1 MKRKKFLWASSII
14 TTILSTGAAIF
25 GYVVTNQLMYIK
37 KKDVDFIYDRE
48 LKAQR
53 FDEKWFNKCQKE
65 ELSIDSPNGYP
76 IKGIFL
82 RPLETKN
89 TIIIC
94 HGVTENKISMVKY
107 VRMFERLGYNTF
119 VFDHRRHGDSG
130 GKTTSYGY
138 YEKFDVAAVVQTVKS
153 IVGEEAIIG
162 IQGESMGAASMILYA
177 GLIEDGADFYIA
189 DCGFS
194 DFSELIAQILMKT
207 TNLRSKIPIH
217 LANLFLRLRDGY
229 TFKSVTPKEAVKNI
243 SSPVLFVHSMGDNFI
258 LPYMTEE
265 MYEEKEGPK
274 MIKLFE
280 KGSHAE
286 SFNENPGEYEKTVK
300 EFIQKYVVKKPS
312 ETVETTLEEIAAAK
326 AEIPLDEIKPPITQI
341 PPLDEKEIS

>member
-1 MKRKKFLWASSII
+1 MKRNKFLWASSIV
-14 TTILSTGAAIF
+14 TTVLSTGAAIF
-25 GYVVTNQLMYIK
+25 GYFVTNQIMYIK
-37 KKDVDFIYDRE
+37 KKDVDFVLNRE

-53 FDEKWFNKCQKE
+53 FDENWFNQCPKE

-82 RPLETKN
+82 KPLETKN

-107 VRMFERLGYNTF
+107 ARMFERLGFNTF

-153 IVGEEAIIG
+153 IVGEDALIG

-177 GLIEDGADFYIA
+177 GLLEDGADFYIA

-194 DFSELIAQILMKT
+194 NFSELISQIMTKT
-207 TNLRSKIPIH
+207 TYLRTKIPIH
-217 LANLFLRLRDGY
+217 LANFFLRLRDGY

-243 SSPVLFVHSMGDNFI
+243 KSPVLFIHSLGDDFI

-265 MYEEKEGPK
+265 MYAEKEEPK
-274 MIKLFE
+274 MIKLFK
-280 KGSHAE
+280 KGAHAE
-286 SFNENPGEYEKTVK
+286 SFNENQEEYEKTVQQFLEHYVYKKRNETIELSLYGK
-300 EFIQKYVVKKPS
+300 EIES
-312 ETVETTLEEIAAAK
+312 
-326 AEIPLDEIKPPITQI
+326 AEN
-341 PPLDEKEIS
+341 PLDEKEIS

>member
-1 MKRKKFLWASSII
+1 
-14 TTILSTGAAIF
+14 
-25 GYVVTNQLMYIK
+25 
-37 KKDVDFIYDRE
+37 
-48 LKAQR
+48 
-53 FDEKWFNKCQKE
+53 E

-82 RPLETKN
+82 KPLETQN

-107 VRMFERLGYNTF
+107 ARMFERLGFNTF

-153 IVGEEAIIG
+153 IVGENALIG

-194 DFSELIAQILMKT
+194 DFSELISQIMVKAT
-207 TNLRSKIPIH
+207 HLRSKLPIH

-243 SSPVLFVHSMGDNFI
+243 LSPVLFVHSLGDDFI
-258 LPYMTEE
+258 LPYMTED

-274 MIKLFE
+274 MLKLFE
-280 KGSHAE
+280 KGGHAE
-286 SFNENPGEYEKTVK
+286 SFNENQQEYEQIVQVFLQTHVYQQKKT
-300 EFIQKYVVKKPS
+300 S
-312 ETVETTLEEIAAAK
+312 ETVLP
-326 AEIPLDEIKPPITQI
+326 PLDGFSAALTL

>member
-1 MKRKKFLWASSII
+1 MKRKNFLWASSII

-25 GYVVTNQLMYIK
+25 GYAVTNQLMYIK
-37 KKDVDFIYDRE
+37 KKDVDFVYDRE

-53 FDEKWFNKCQKE
+53 FDLNWFNQCRKE

-82 RPLETKN
+82 KPLKTKN

-107 VRMFERLGYNTF
+107 ARMFERLGFNTF

-153 IVGEEAIIG
+153 IVGEDALIG
-162 IQGESMGAASMILYA
+162 IQGESMGAASMLLYA

-194 DFSELIAQILMKT
+194 NFSELISQIMLKT
-207 TNLRSKIPIH
+207 TYLRTKIPIH
-217 LANLFLRLRDGY
+217 LANIFLRIRDGY

-243 SSPVLFVHSMGDNFI
+243 SSPVLFIHSLGDDFI

-265 MYEEKEGPK
+265 LYEEKEGPK

-280 KGSHAE
+280 KGGHAE
-286 SFNENPGEYEKTVK
+286 SFNENQQEYEKIVS
-300 EFIQKYVVKKPS
+300 EFIENHVYKKTS
-312 ETVETTLEEIAAAK
+312 ETVVTPLHGMESAIK
-326 AEIPLDEIKPPITQI
+326 KIPLDEPETPTFDL
-341 PPLDEKEIS
+341 PLDEKEIS

>member
-1 MKRKKFLWASSII
+1 MKRNKFIWVSSIV
-14 TTILSTGAAIF
+14 TTILSTGATIF
-25 GYVVTNQLMYIK
+25 GYAVTNQLMYIK
-37 KKDVDFIYDRE
+37 KKDVDFVYDRE

-53 FDEKWFNKCQKE
+53 FDQNWFNQCPKE

-82 RPLETKN
+82 KPLKTQN

-107 VRMFERLGYNTF
+107 ARMFERLGFNTF

-153 IVGEEAIIG
+153 IVGDNALIG

-194 DFSELIAQILMKT
+194 NFSELISQIMKKT
-207 TNLRSKIPIH
+207 RYLRTKIPIH
-217 LANLFLRLRDGY
+217 LANIFLRIRDGY

-243 SSPVLFVHSMGDNFI
+243 ASPVLFIHSMGDDFI

-265 MYEEKEGPK
+265 LYEEKEGPK

-280 KGSHAE
+280 KGGHAE
-286 SFNENPGEYEKTVK
+286 SFNENPEEYEKTVS
-300 EFIQKYVVKKPS
+300 EFIEKYVYKKTS
-312 ETVETTLEEIAAAK
+312 ETVVTPLHGNISATN
-326 AEIPLDEIKPPITQI
+326 EIPLDVQETAPKTL
-341 PPLDEKEIS
+341 PLDEKEIS

>member
-1 MKRKKFLWASSII
+1 MKRRKFLWASSIV

-25 GYVVTNQLMYIK
+25 GYFVTNQIMYIK
-37 KKDVDFIYDRE
+37 KKDVNFVYDRE

-53 FDEKWFNKCQKE
+53 FDEKWFNECPKE
-65 ELSIDSPNGYP
+65 ELSIDSPNGYH

-82 RPLETKN
+82 KPLQSRN

-94 HGVTENKISMVKY
+94 HGVTENKFSMVKY
-107 VRMFERLGYNTF
+107 ARMFERLGFNTF

-138 YEKFDVAAVVQTVKS
+138 YEKFDIAAVVHTVKS
-153 IVGEEAIIG
+153 IVGEDALIG

-194 DFSELIAQILMKT
+194 NFSELISQIMVKST
-207 TNLRSKIPIH
+207 YLRTKIPIH
-217 LANLFLRLRDGY
+217 LANIFLRIRDGY

-243 SSPVLFVHSMGDNFI
+243 TSPVLFIHSLGDDFI

-265 MYEEKEGPK
+265 MYKEKVGPK

-280 KGSHAE
+280 KGGHAE
-286 SFNENPGEYEKTVK
+286 SFNENQQEYEQTVT
-300 EFIQKYVVKKPS
+300 EFLETYVYPNRLKNNYNSFMTNIVDIN
-312 ETVETTLEEIAAAK
+312 E
-326 AEIPLDEIKPPITQI
+326 PPF
-341 PPLDEKEIS
+341 DEKEIS

>member
-1 MKRKKFLWASSII
+1 MKRKKFLWASSIV
-14 TTILSTGAAIF
+14 TTLLSTGAAIF

-53 FDEKWFNKCQKE
+53 FDQNWFNQCPKE

-82 RPLETKN
+82 KPLETKN

-107 VRMFERLGYNTF
+107 ARMFERLGFNTF

-138 YEKFDVAAVVQTVKS
+138 YEKFDLAAVVQTVKS
-153 IVGEEAIIG
+153 IVGEDALIG

-177 GLIEDGADFYIA
+177 GLLEDGADFYIA

-194 DFSELIAQILMKT
+194 NFSELISQILMKT
-207 TNLRSKIPIH
+207 KYLRTKIPIH
-217 LANLFLRLRDGY
+217 LANIFLRIRDGY

-243 SSPVLFVHSMGDNFI
+243 KSPVLFIHSMGDDFI

-265 MYEEKEGPK
+265 MYEEKAGPK
-274 MIKLFE
+274 MLKLFV

-286 SFNENPGEYEKTVK
+286 SFNENQQEYEKTVQ
-300 EFIQKYVVKKPS
+300 EFLENYVYKKGS
-312 ETVETTLEEIAAAK
+312 ETVP
-326 AEIPLDEIKPPITQI
+326 IPLDVKTIEPPEI
-341 PPLDEKEIS
+341 PLDEKEIS

>member
-1 MKRKKFLWASSII
+1 MKRKKLLWASSII

-25 GYVVTNQLMYIK
+25 GYIATNQLMYIK

-53 FDEKWFNKCQKE
+53 FDEKWFNQCPKE

-82 RPLETKN
+82 KPLNTKN

-107 VRMFERLGYNTF
+107 ARMFERLGFNTF

-153 IVGEEAIIG
+153 IVGEDALIG

-177 GLIEDGADFYIA
+177 GLLEDGADFYIA

-194 DFSELIAQILMKT
+194 NFSELISQIMMKT
-207 TNLRSKIPIH
+207 KYLRTKIPIH
-217 LANLFLRLRDGY
+217 LANIFLRIRDGY

-243 SSPVLFVHSMGDNFI
+243 SSPVLFIHSLGDDFI

-265 MYEEKEGPK
+265 LYEEKQGPK

-280 KGSHAE
+280 KGGHAE
-286 SFNENPGEYEKTVK
+286 SFNENQQEYEQIVS
-300 EFIQKYVVKKPS
+300 EFIENYVYKKTN
-312 ETVETTLEEIAAAK
+312 ETVVTPINEIRNAIN
-326 AEIPLDEIKPPITQI
+326 EIPLDEMIRTAEQI
-341 PPLDEKEIS
+341 PLDEKEIS